1 MVRRMGFACIG
12 VVLIAVAG
20 CGEPSTVEQRGAA
33 PATVAGSAPESAPE
47 STEPATDVVDN
58 AAVTA
63 RPTVVE
69 PVPEIV
75 PTTAELPGSTSVTN
89 SSVVDPGL
97 VAIDTV
103 APFAGVLGGVTIDDP
118 LPPQADASDPVIAE
132 AAVRYAYQHWILVDL
147 DKDLR
152 GLLVE
157 NGEDN
162 VDNLDTRLKAIRGTI
177 DRGRFAVDS
186 VEFTDT
192 DHANVAFR
200 IQWNDGPSPIFPD
213 PLNGTAV
220 FQNGTWRITRTSLCL
235 LAFSMGEGCAG
246 NDTDNP
252 VPPTAMQALV
262 VPPGYVWQAHPTVA
276 LLPVPGGLYLSGPN
290 GDTLSIATEVL
301 AGVSELGPDE
311 ADKVLSSSRF
321 GTEDGTAL
329 QVDGRP
335 GRVSA
340 VNGENRLVYI
350 RADDVIVSIFAT
362 TLAGNQLVAVAMG
375 LQPVPG

>member
-1 MVRRMGFACIG
+1 V
-12 VVLIAVAG
+12 
-20 CGEPSTVEQRGAA
+20 VEQPGAA
-33 PATVAGSAPESAPE
+33 PATVAGSTPGTASDA
-47 STEPATDVVDN
+47 TEPVTDVVDD

-63 RPTVVE
+63 PATVVE

-75 PTTAELPGSTSVTN
+75 PTTASLPEPTPVTN
-89 SSVVDPGL
+89 SSVFDAGVSTTAPLGG
-97 VAIDTV
+97 VTV
-103 APFAGVLGGVTIDDP
+103 EVFDGVLGGVTIDDP
-118 LPPQADASDPVIAE
+118 LPPQADASDPVTAE

-147 DKDLR
+147 DKNLR

-186 VEFTDT
+186 VEFTDA

-200 IQWNDGPSPIFPD
+200 IQWGDGPSPIFPD
-213 PLNGTAV
+213 PLDGTAV

-246 NDTDNP
+246 SDADNP
-252 VPPTAMQALV
+252 VPPTTMQALV

-276 LLPVPGGLYLSGPN
+276 LLPVPGGLYLTDPN
-290 GDTLSIATEVL
+290 GDVLSIDTQVL
-301 AGVSELGPDE
+301 AGVSELGSDE

-321 GTEDGTAL
+321 GTEDGTPL

-340 VNGENRLVYI
+340 ANGENRLVYI